1 MGFRWFRSKNK
12 EKGDQQLA
20 AEAEMENGTEAEGVE
35 KDLEAVPEQ
44 IKLEK
49 EKVDLTNKPIRLDYI
64 QRLYDG
70 IREAKRQS
78 EEIKAEY
85 GQVTSYLKDIQ
96 LMDQAL
102 EEEKK
107 VLKDTASAI
116 VELTAEWEKRK
127 GRRYKFTDSQR
138 AAMENFEPKVEDD
151 ISKLKEFE
159 DYQIKI
165 KHDMRQLDG
174 EKRMLLRDKRD
185 IIRKQS
191 TLQLV
196 SKVLGFMLALFG
208 ILLVTILVV
217 FETDIRVPFIATAAF
232 AFVVTLI
239 IVIEAGKNRRDMVLT
254 ERRCNRAISFSNR
267 VRIKYVNNTRT
278 IDYMCTKYRVR
289 NVTELEFVYD
299 QYRKAKREWARQRE
313 DAFLLN
319 EKNEILL
326 AELTKLGVKD
336 RDLWLGRANAI
347 VDPREMVE
355 VRHEL
360 NEQRQKLRAQI
371 DYNNGIMQDFIQ
383 ELERI
388 RNKKP
393 EYAQEIEDMLK
404 DRDLEG

>member
-116 VELTAEWEKRK
+116 VELTAEREKRK

-313 DAFLLN
+313 AAFLL
-319 EKNEILL
+319 
-326 AELTKLGVKD
+326 KLGVKD

>member
-1 MGFRWFRSKNK
+1 MGFRWFRSKKK
-12 EKGDQQLA
+12 EKGDQQPA
-20 AEAEMENGTEAEGVE
+20 AESVIENVTEAESVE
-35 KDLEAVPEQ
+35 KDLEAMPEQ

-49 EKVDLTNKPIRLDYI
+49 EKVDLTNKSIRLDYI

-70 IREAKRQS
+70 IREAKRQCG
-78 EEIKAEY
+78 EIKVEY

-102 EEEKK
+102 EEEKT

-116 VELTAEWEKRK
+116 VELTAEREKRK
-127 GRRYKFTDSQR
+127 GRRYKFTDAQR

-196 SKVLGFMLALFG
+196 SKVLGFR

-326 AELTKLGVKD
+326 AELTKLGIKD

-371 DYNNGIMQDFIQ
+371 DYNNGIMQDFVQ

-388 RNKKP
+388 QNKKP
-393 EYAQEIEDMLK
+393 EYALEIETMLNH
-404 DRDLEG
+404 REVEG

>member
-116 VELTAEWEKRK
+116 VELTAEREKRK

-217 FETDIRVPFIATAAF
+217 FETDIRVPFIATDRKS
-232 AFVVTLI
+232 VV
-239 IVIEAGKNRRDMVLT
+239 
-254 ERRCNRAISFSNR
+254 
-267 VRIKYVNNTRT
+267 
-278 IDYMCTKYRVR
+278 
-289 NVTELEFVYD
+289 
-299 QYRKAKREWARQRE
+299 
-313 DAFLLN
+313 
-319 EKNEILL
+319 
-326 AELTKLGVKD
+326 
-336 RDLWLGRANAI
+336 
-347 VDPREMVE
+347 
-355 VRHEL
+355 
-360 NEQRQKLRAQI
+360 
-371 DYNNGIMQDFIQ
+371 
-383 ELERI
+383 
-388 RNKKP
+388 
-393 EYAQEIEDMLK
+393 
-404 DRDLEG
+404 

>member
-1 MGFRWFRSKNK
+1 M
-12 EKGDQQLA
+12 
-20 AEAEMENGTEAEGVE
+20 
-35 KDLEAVPEQ
+35 
-44 IKLEK
+44 
-49 EKVDLTNKPIRLDYI
+49 TNKSIRLDYI

-70 IREAKRQS
+70 IREAKRQCG
-78 EEIKAEY
+78 EIKVEY

-102 EEEKK
+102 EEEKT

-116 VELTAEWEKRK
+116 VELTAEREKRK
-127 GRRYKFTDSQR
+127 GRRYKFTDAQR

-239 IVIEAGKNRRDMVLT
+239 IVIGAGKNRRDMVLT

-326 AELTKLGVKD
+326 AELTKLGIKD

-371 DYNNGIMQDFIQ
+371 DYNNGIMQDFVQ

-388 RNKKP
+388 QNKKP
-393 EYAQEIEDMLK
+393 EYALEIETMLNH
-404 DRDLEG
+404 REVEG

>member
-1 MGFRWFRSKNK
+1 
-12 EKGDQQLA
+12 
-20 AEAEMENGTEAEGVE
+20 
-35 KDLEAVPEQ
+35 
-44 IKLEK
+44 
-49 EKVDLTNKPIRLDYI
+49 
-64 QRLYDG
+64 
-70 IREAKRQS
+70 
-78 EEIKAEY
+78 
-85 GQVTSYLKDIQ
+85 
-96 LMDQAL
+96 
-102 EEEKK
+102 
-107 VLKDTASAI
+107 
-116 VELTAEWEKRK
+116 
-127 GRRYKFTDSQR
+127 
-138 AAMENFEPKVEDD
+138 
-151 ISKLKEFE
+151 
-159 DYQIKI
+159 
-165 KHDMRQLDG
+165 
-174 EKRMLLRDKRD
+174 
-185 IIRKQS
+185 
-191 TLQLV
+191 
-196 SKVLGFMLALFG
+196 MLALFG
-208 ILLVTILVV
+208 ILLVRILVV